1 MDKKINSGD
10 LQAASIHSW
19 VGLRTV
25 TCPML
30 SPCLPME
37 TWATLGQLASH
48 PCPLKPAMIS
58 NVPLPHNTV
67 PGIHDTAVCD
77 PRALVSRPSL
87 PHRGILFLEHLL
99 CARHQAVV
107 HSYQPRGFQPNP
119 GATLWRRYHFLA
131 VLPGAVAQI
140 RQAASLCINLQGVSR
155 QSFISPSGR
164 LCGLPV

>member
-1 MDKKINSGD
+1 
-10 LQAASIHSW
+10 
-19 VGLRTV
+19 
-25 TCPML
+25 
-30 SPCLPME
+30 ME

-67 PGIHDTAVCD
+67 PEIHDTAVCD

-87 PHRGILFLEHLL
+87 PHCGILFLEHLL

-119 GATLWRRYHFLA
+119 GTTLWRR
-131 VLPGAVAQI
+131 
-140 RQAASLCINLQGVSR
+140 
-155 QSFISPSGR
+155 
-164 LCGLPV
+164 